1 MKLYILTA
9 EPSNFVPVSLEK
21 EAKAL
26 SHEVVIVDITRTVLV
41 ERTTAGDARS
51 NIMFYPPAPEQ
62 PTTETGEPGPAPEPI
77 KIDAPCV
84 VISRL
89 NEYGLEYKL
98 GIFGRLR
105 DHGATMLNTP
115 ESMALCND
123 KLSSQVTLNSAG
135 FHTPYSVAIG
145 SVDLIEQ
152 TLKQVEADGM
162 LKFPMIIKT
171 LRGTHGIGVMK
182 VDSRSSLVSVAQSVM
197 TQGQEVMLQEFIEH
211 DESARLIMLGDEML
225 AANKRKQ
232 SKEKGEFRTN
242 SHLGSETEKY
252 EPPENELLM
261 GKRIVELF
269 GCRFCAIDYIIKG
282 DELVVLEVN
291 GSPGLE
297 AIQKNWED
305 RNLAKTVVEY
315 CAKFDSDKGQ
325 PDPMTS
331 PHIEPQE
338 PKLEPDAETEIAA
351 AGPDK
356 PGSPLTDVEPMTIVR
371 LSQEPLM
378 ARIDTGAKY
387 CSLHADEVKEEND
400 WVKFKRGDITYKVP
414 FARRIKIRN
423 AVGKHHRPIVALD
436 VEVRGKR
443 YPRVEFT
450 ITSRTDMKYE
460 ALIGRNLLELLGLP
474 VIVYNTDG
482 TVAAAKEM
490 PDGDDGLT
498 VDGGKEEE

>member
-9 EPSNFVPVSLEK
+9 EPSNFVPVNLKK
-21 EAKAL
+21 EAEGL
-26 SHEVVIVDITRTVLV
+26 SHECEIIDITRTVLT
-41 ERTTAGDARS
+41 ECTTQGEARS
-51 NIMFYPPAPEQ
+51 NIMFHPMPKEVAE
-62 PTTETGEPGPAPEPI
+62 GEEPQVPEPI
-77 KIDAPCV
+77 KVDAPCV

-98 GIFGRLR
+98 GVFGRLR

-135 FHTPYSVAIG
+135 FRTPYSVAIG

-152 TLKQVEADGM
+152 ALKQVEADGM

-197 TQGQEVMLQEFIEH
+197 TEGQEVMLQEFIEH
-211 DESARLIMLGDEML
+211 DESARLIMLGDQML

-232 SKEKGEFRTN
+232 AKEKDEFRTN

-252 EPPENELLM
+252 EPPEAELLM
-261 GKRIVELF
+261 GRRIVELF
-269 GCRFCAIDYIIKG
+269 GCRFCAIDYIVKG
-282 DELVVLEVN
+282 DELIVLEVN

-297 AIQKNWED
+297 AIQKNWEGE
-305 RNLAKTVVEY
+305 RNLPKMVVEY
-315 CAKFDSDKGQ
+315 CATLDCGQ
-325 PDPMTS
+325 NCPDPMVK
-331 PHIEPQE
+331 PGAHPDE
-338 PKLEPDAETEIAA
+338 PKLEPDAEAEIAT
-351 AGPDK
+351 AGPQT

-378 ARIDTGAKY
+378 ARVDTGAKY

-450 ITSRTDMKYE
+450 VTSRTDMKYE

-482 TVAAAKEM
+482 TTVTAKEI

-498 VDGGKEEE
+498 IDGDGREEE